1 MIVTLSPCHL
11 VTLFHMPIK
20 RHYPEAPILGV
31 GAIVFDD
38 AGRVLLIQRGK
49 PPRAGQWSIPG
60 GMVELGEKLL
70 DAVQREVKEECSI
83 DIEIGD
89 VVLIYEPIFHDAE
102 GKIEFHYVLVDYWA
116 RHSSGE
122 AVANDDALA
131 VAWVALDA
139 LPEYHLPQATFDVI
153 HKSYG
158 LWAVGR

>member
-1 MIVTLSPCHL
+1 
-11 VTLFHMPIK
+11 MPIK

-83 DIEIGD
+83 DIEVGD

-131 VAWVALDA
+131 VAWVALDD

-153 HKSYG
+153 HKSYR
-158 LWAVGR
+158 LWAVGG

>member
-1 MIVTLSPCHL
+1 MVDSR
-11 VTLFHMPIK
+11 
-20 RHYPEAPILGV
+20 RHGR
-31 GAIVFDD
+31 
-38 AGRVLLIQRGK
+38 AGRK
-49 PPRAGQWSIPG
+49 AA
-60 GMVELGEKLL
+60 
-70 DAVQREVKEECSI
+70 DDVQREVKEECSI

-122 AVANDDALA
+122 AIANDDALA
-131 VAWVALDA
+131 VAWVALDD

-153 HKSYG
+153 HKSYR

>member
-1 MIVTLSPCHL
+1 
-11 VTLFHMPIK
+11 MPIK

-153 HKSYG
+153 HKSYR
-158 LWAVGR
+158 LWAVG

>member
-1 MIVTLSPCHL
+1 
-11 VTLFHMPIK
+11 MPIK

-131 VAWVALDA
+131 VAWVALDD

-153 HKSYG
+153 HKSYR

>member
-1 MIVTLSPCHL
+1 
-11 VTLFHMPIK
+11 MPIK

-83 DIEIGD
+83 DIEVCD

-131 VAWVALDA
+131 VAWVALDD

-158 LWAVGR
+158 LWEVGR